1 MIDFYDLIE
10 ESNEMKLSNYTL
22 EILNEMNNIIN
33 EKSESFTIVNENAF
47 STIWNKI
54 KTFFKKIGE
63 FIKKWWNKFLK
74 FIGISDKDEKDDNPP
89 DSGKVNKDAE
99 EVIKQ
104 KKEEE
109 NKSEQSTVDNNNTTT
124 DDTDNIENTTDG
136 IDSEPNID
144 SNNNGKKE
152 SETMEENLKNDKSEF
167 EIKYDELIDAAKE
180 KFTEGVNSTHQQ
192 GIDSDIFDIP
202 EYSYGTDIMKI
213 LYKLYSFRKPD
224 IFLKELNQKEK
235 RYELYKYCLNNS
247 ENNDFYL
254 INVSELKDKIMTLIN
269 PNSSIHGNFY
279 RILVKYKKKMQEF
292 DNLKRNY
299 TEENAVTFINE
310 LCDILNEMNS
320 NKETNID
327 IDYSKMIVKISSTNN
342 YYILRYSIQT
352 SLIVFDNITEEFH
365 SSETNK
371 IDLCKSNLTKIVNE
385 LKDKNFDKNNDELLN
400 KLVNLNLAFT
410 NKVNN
415 HYMNLS
421 KTVAEIQS
429 KINNCN
435 KDVIFKYMTGAGLT
449 VRIGKMNF
457 H

>member
-1 MIDFYDLIE
+1 MINFYNLIE

-22 EILNEMNNIIN
+22 EIFNEMNNIIN
-33 EKSESFTIVNENAF
+33 EKSESFSIVNENAF

-54 KTFFKKIGE
+54 KAFFKKIGE

-74 FIGISDKDEKDDNPP
+74 FIGITDKDEKDDNPP
-89 DSGKVNKDAE
+89 DSGEVNKDAE
-99 EVIKQ
+99 EVIKK

-109 NKSEQSTVDNNNTTT
+109 NKSEQSNVDNN
-124 DDTDNIENTTDG
+124 DSDTDSTD
-136 IDSEPNID
+136 
-144 SNNNGKKE
+144 NNGKKE
-152 SETMEENLKNDKSEF
+152 SETMEENFKNDKSEF
-167 EIKYDELIDAAKE
+167 EIKYDELMKAADE
-180 KFTEGVNSTHQQ
+180 KFNEGLSSTHQQ
-192 GIDSDIFDIP
+192 GIDTDISDIP
-202 EYSYGTDIMKI
+202 EYCYGTDIMRI
-213 LYKLYSFRKPD
+213 VYKLYSFKKPD
-224 IFLKELNQKEK
+224 GFLKDLNQKEK
-235 RYELYKYCLNNS
+235 CYELYKYCLNNS
-247 ENNDFYL
+247 ESNDFYL

-279 RILVKYKKKMQEF
+279 RILVKYKKKMIDF

-342 YYILRYSIQT
+342 YYILRYSIQS
-352 SLIVFDNITEEFH
+352 SLIVFDNITEDFH
-365 SSETNK
+365 NSETNK

-385 LKDKNFDKNNDELLN
+385 LKNNNFDKNNDELLN

-435 KDVIFKYMTGAGLT
+435 KDVIIKYMTGAGLT

>member
-10 ESNEMKLSNYTL
+10 SSIDNLMDSYINETYDGISILLEENINLTPVNESSIFTKVKET
-22 EILNEMNNIIN
+22 IIN
-33 EKSESFTIVNENAF
+33 FI
-47 STIWNKI
+47 
-54 KTFFKKIGE
+54 KKIGS

-109 NKSEQSTVDNNNTTT
+109 NKSEQSNVDNN
-124 DDTDNIENTTDG
+124 DSDTDSG
-136 IDSEPNID
+136 
-144 SNNNGKKE
+144 NNNGKKE
-152 SETMEENLKNDKSEF
+152 SETMEENFKNDKSEF
-167 EIKYDELIDAAKE
+167 EIKYDELMKAADE
-180 KFTEGVNSTHQQ
+180 KFNEGLSSTHQQ
-192 GIDSDIFDIP
+192 GIDTDISDIP
-202 EYSYGTDIMKI
+202 EYCYGTDIMRI
-213 LYKLYSFRKPD
+213 VYKLYSFKKPSG
-224 IFLKELNQKEK
+224 FLKDLNQKEK
-235 RYELYKYCLNNS
+235 CYELYKYCLNNS
-247 ENNDFYL
+247 ESNDFYL

-269 PNSSIHGNFY
+269 PNSPIHGNFY
-279 RILVKYKKKMQEF
+279 RILVKYKKKMIDF

-342 YYILRYSIQT
+342 YYILRYSIQS

-365 SSETNK
+365 NSETNK

-385 LKDKNFDKNNDELLN
+385 LKEKDFNKNNDELLN

-435 KDVIFKYMTGAGLT
+435 KDVIIKYMTGAGLT